1 MRTFFMV
8 TLTAMDHPHVE
19 VEADEETGEPWAV
32 VHLSEGV
39 SIQGDLVTVRRW
51 VDELQL
57 KVATS

>member
-1 MRTFFMV
+1 MV